1 MGATTLRMAIS
12 FRSHPNRLHI
22 LDLNQTL
29 PSSHLLEF
37 VSALSD
43 GVTAPNLRTNTLNFS
58 FVQNFF
64 RQVLKTLKQHLRL
77 RFWITSELMR

>member
-1 MGATTLRMAIS
+1 MGEMTLQIATS
-12 FRSHPNRLHI
+12 FQSHPNRLHI
-22 LDLNQTL
+22 LDLDQTL
-29 PSSHLLEF
+29 PLSHLLEY

-43 GVTAPNLRTNTLNFS
+43 GVTVLNLRTNTLNFS
-58 FVQNFF
+58 FVQKFF